1 MDTDLKT
8 KTDLSNVISEK
19 GKYAQYMIDEITHII
34 KTFGKRD
41 PGSEGERKSC
51 EYMAEVLKNDCGC
64 DRIQIEH
71 FKENP
76 GSFFGWIYITF
87 AFVLVAI
94 PIFFFASA
102 SIMAIW
108 VLGERNSDA

>member
-1 MDTDLKT
+1 MDLKT

-51 EYMAEVLKNDCGC
+51 EYMAEVL
-64 DRIQIEH
+64 
-71 FKENP
+71 
-76 GSFFGWIYITF
+76 
-87 AFVLVAI
+87 
-94 PIFFFASA
+94 
-102 SIMAIW
+102 
-108 VLGERNSDA
+108 